1 MASYSEAATLY
12 ADEAFK
18 GRAGAAIAEQAAVTY
33 IGQEGTPE
41 SRLASGVIAG
51 NEIDVDALTRQVTV
65 APTAG
70 DKATNDA
77 DLLAAVQHA
86 WPLVAN
92 ARYKVA

>member
-1 MASYSEAATLY
+1 MTYSESATLY
-12 ADEAFK
+12 ADQAFQ
-18 GRAGAAIAEQAAVTY
+18 GRAQAAITEQAAQTY
-33 IGQEGTPE
+33 IGQVDTPE
-41 SRLASGVIAG
+41 GRLASGIIAG
-51 NEIDVDALTRQVTV
+51 NEVDMDALIRQVTV

-77 DLLAAVQHA
+77 DLLAAVQTA